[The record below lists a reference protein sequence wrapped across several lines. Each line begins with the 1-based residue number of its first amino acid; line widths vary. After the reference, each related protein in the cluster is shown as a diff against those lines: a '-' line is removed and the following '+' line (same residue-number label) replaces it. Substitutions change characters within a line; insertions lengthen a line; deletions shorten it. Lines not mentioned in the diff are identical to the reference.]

1 MDFLDLLGLLLLAG
15 TGWLWYDSLTAREAA
30 VAAARAACRSE
41 DLLLLDDT
49 VAIARL
55 RLARDGDGVLRI
67 QRMYGFEYSDTGN
80 DRHSGNIVMLG
91 SRILVINIRHRQG
104 PTLTAVH

>member
-1 MDFLDLLGLLLLAG
+1 MDFLDLMGLLLLAV
-15 TGWLWYDSLTAREAA
+15 TGWLWYDSLTAREAS

-55 RLARDGDGVLRI
+55 RFARDGDGVLRI

-80 DRHSGNIVMLG
+80 DRHSGDVVMLG
-91 SRILVINIRHRQG
+91 SRVVVINIKLRQA
-104 PTLTAVH
+104 PSLKVVH